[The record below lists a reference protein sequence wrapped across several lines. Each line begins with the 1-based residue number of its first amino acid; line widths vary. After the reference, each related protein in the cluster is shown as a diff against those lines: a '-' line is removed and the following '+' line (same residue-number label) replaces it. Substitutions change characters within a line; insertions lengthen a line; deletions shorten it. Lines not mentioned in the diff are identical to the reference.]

1 MFSST
6 LVKAAALLL
15 AATSAGARRAC
26 YDQTELLYC
35 YNGEFD
41 TPQEV
46 DPADVTYIASYLR
59 AYGRET
65 RNGRLLNMNME
76 DAADCGE
83 WSLYARGTA
92 LAVAKKVNMTYDSSV
107 LFEDVAN
114 TIDGG
119 TGAIRRNG
127 IYRCG
132 ADGGSLGVVVNTTHP
147 SYSLPSYVAT
157 GAKPAGI
164 VVKIVANL

>member
-1 MFSST
+1 
-6 LVKAAALLL
+6 
-15 AATSAGARRAC
+15 
-26 YDQTELLYC
+26 
-35 YNGEFD
+35 
-41 TPQEV
+41 
-46 DPADVTYIASYLR
+46 
-59 AYGRET
+59 
-65 RNGRLLNMNME
+65 MNMD